1 MILIFSCTGG
11 GSNSKKKEAHHRGN
25 NDYLC
30 DFFFFF
36 LMFSVWLFVRVKRND
51 MTKIRTCALVN
62 GDSVLNKIP
71 FSPR

>member
-1 MILIFSCTGG
+1 MEVLIARRRKHTTEEIMIICVI
-11 GSNSKKKEAHHRGN
+11 
-25 NDYLC
+25 
-30 DFFFFF
+30 FFFFF

>member
-1 MILIFSCTGG
+1 MEVLIARRRKHTTEEIMIICVI
-11 GSNSKKKEAHHRGN
+11 
-25 NDYLC
+25 
-30 DFFFFF
+30 FFFF